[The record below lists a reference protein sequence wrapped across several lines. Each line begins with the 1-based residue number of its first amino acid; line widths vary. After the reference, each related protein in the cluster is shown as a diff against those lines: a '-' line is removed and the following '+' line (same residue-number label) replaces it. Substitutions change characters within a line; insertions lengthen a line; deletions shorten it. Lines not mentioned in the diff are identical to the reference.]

1 MLGATL
7 RPSADAAGP
16 AAESAARQRAPASPQ
31 LGTGHGAREASYT
44 SHTTFERR
52 SAQPDEVIT
61 LRYDSRENLMALGII
76 PPDARR
82 RPDAFP
88 DAPSARYVPD
98 PPAWR

>member
-1 MLGATL
+1 
-7 RPSADAAGP
+7 
-16 AAESAARQRAPASPQ
+16 
-31 LGTGHGAREASYT
+31 
-44 SHTTFERR
+44 
-52 SAQPDEVIT
+52 
-61 LRYDSRENLMALGII
+61 MALGII